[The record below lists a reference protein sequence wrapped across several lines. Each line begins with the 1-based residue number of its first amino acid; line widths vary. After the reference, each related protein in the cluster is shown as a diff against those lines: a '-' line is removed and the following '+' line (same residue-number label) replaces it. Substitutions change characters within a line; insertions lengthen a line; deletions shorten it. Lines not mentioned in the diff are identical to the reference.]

1 MTTRKTE
8 TNGRLLNFI
17 RKHKFNGLVQV
28 YTKPQLVK
36 LCQAYGVS
44 EITRLNKPALAKR
57 LSTVVLTNR
66 GFSVPAAVD
75 CRQYAVVR
83 TEADPESG
91 QVCIR
96 LSSVAATR
104 TSIADTGM

>member
-66 GFSVPAAVD
+66 GIMQLSVLKQIQNLDRCALG
-75 CRQYAVVR
+75 Y
-83 TEADPESG
+83 
-91 QVCIR
+91 
-96 LSSVAATR
+96 LL
-104 TSIADTGM
+104 